1 MSTVAKKIL
10 RAVALFPLS
19 MAGKYANRLTHIKHS
34 WGYFYFEIIIKI
46 ISSQVTVVSHKSN
59 GLDIKMKYYT
69 PNAICRFR
77 AQSFSDKEPET
88 LEWIDSYGGGTF
100 YDIGAN
106 VGLYSIYYA
115 KKYSGKVY
123 AFEPSAFNLGL
134 LVKNISINNVT
145 DRVIIIP
152 NPLTSHQQ
160 IANFLVSESQEGGA
174 SSTFGEEYGYDGQ
187 PLKVEFSYQ
196 TTGYSLDLLI
206 SVGSLPRVP
215 SLMKI
220 DVDGIEN
227 LILRGGINLLS
238 NQSLRTVLIEV
249 NEDFIKAATEVNEIM
264 HLANFK
270 LAKKVHAQMFE
281 GTVYGNTFNQMWI
294 RQ

>member
-1 MSTVAKKIL
+1 M
-10 RAVALFPLS
+10 
-19 MAGKYANRLTHIKHS
+19 
-34 WGYFYFEIIIKI
+34 
-46 ISSQVTVVSHKSN
+46 
-59 GLDIKMKYYT
+59 D
-69 PNAICRFR
+69 RFIR
-77 AQSFSDKEPET
+77 
-88 LEWIDSYGGGTF
+88 GGGTF

-134 LVKNISINNVT
+134 LIKNISINNVT

-160 IANFLVSESQEGGA
+160 IANFLISESQEGGA

-196 TTGYSLDLLI
+196 TIGYSLDLLV
-206 SVGSLPRVP
+206 SVGSLPQVP

-227 LILRGGINLLS
+227 LILRGGMNILS

-249 NEDFIKAATEVNEIM
+249 NEDVIKAATEVNEIM

-270 LAKKVHAQMFE
+270 LAKKEHRQKLE
-281 GTVYGNTFNQMWI
+281 NTTYDNTFNQI
-294 RQ
+294 